1 VKQAAQGNCT
11 IETTA
16 PSSLLWPSFPSAGP
30 KRRKKMSLITD
41 LRAVSGNAVEQL
53 AARFADLPRP
63 VLAAIGAGDMAV
75 ERLAELRES
84 LPARPGNP
92 LHGTDVRAAVS
103 DLPTRAQQ
111 VASNVAGS
119 MEQFAGEA
127 PGRAQDLLAQLPD
140 KLAELQT
147 AAQFLSP
154 DAVKETVEAYGQL
167 AGMIYGSLAER
178 GDNAWSKVR
187 AAGFRPGAVADAAVA
202 DAAVADAAVADAA
215 VADVAVAKVRPAG
228 PATPRVP
235 GATGAQDD
243 SADSAV
249 AADSADGAVR
259 TVDAPVVPSAPVVPT
274 GHTAPS
280 EAADVAEPDA
290 GAAPAPARKPR
301 APRVTAPISVPRP
314 AVAKAVGPRPAAR
327 KPAAPRKP
335 AG

>member
-1 VKQAAQGNCT
+1 
-11 IETTA
+11 
-16 PSSLLWPSFPSAGP
+16 
-30 KRRKKMSLITD
+30 MSLITD

-84 LPARPGNP
+84 LGESLPARPGNP
-92 LHGTDVRAAVS
+92 LHGTDVRAAMA
-103 DLPTRAQQ
+103 DLPTRAQK
-111 VASNVAGS
+111 VASDVAGS

-178 GDNAWSKVR
+178 GDKAWSKLR
-187 AAGFRPGAVADAAVA
+187 ATGFRPGDVADAGLAEAAVA
-202 DAAVADAAVADAA
+202 DTAVAT
-215 VADVAVAKVRPAG
+215 VRPAG

-235 GATGAQDD
+235 GATGAQDVSADTADAADAADGAVRTVD
-243 SADSAV
+243 SADE
-249 AADSADGAVR
+249 AVR

-274 GHTAPS
+274 GYTAPI
-280 EAADVAEPDA
+280 EAANVAEPDA
-290 GAAPAPARKPR
+290 GAASAPARKPR

-314 AVAKAVGPRPAAR
+314 AVARAVGPRPAAR
-327 KPAAPRKP
+327 KLAAPRKP

>member
-1 VKQAAQGNCT
+1 
-11 IETTA
+11 
-16 PSSLLWPSFPSAGP
+16 
-30 KRRKKMSLITD
+30 MSLITD

-84 LPARPGNP
+84 LGESLPARPGNP
-92 LHGTDVRAAVS
+92 LHGTDVRAAMA
-103 DLPTRAQQ
+103 DLPTRAQK
-111 VASNVAGS
+111 VASDVAAG

-154 DAVKETVEAYGQL
+154 DAVKETVGAYSQL

-178 GDNAWSKVR
+178 GDKAWSKVR
-187 AAGFRPGAVADAAVA
+187 ATGFRPGDVADAAVA
-202 DAAVADAAVADAA
+202 EA
-215 VADVAVAKVRPAG
+215 AVAKVRPAG

-235 GATGAQDD
+235 GATGAQDVSADRADAAD
-243 SADSAV
+243 SADSA
-249 AADSADGAVR
+249 DEAVR
-259 TVDAPVVPSAPVVPT
+259 TVDAPVVPSVPVVPT
-274 GHTAPS
+274 GHTAPI
-280 EAADVAEPDA
+280 EAANVAEPDA
-290 GAAPAPARKPR
+290 GAASAPARKPR

-314 AVAKAVGPRPAAR
+314 AVARAVGPRPAGR

>member
-1 VKQAAQGNCT
+1 
-11 IETTA
+11 
-16 PSSLLWPSFPSAGP
+16 
-30 KRRKKMSLITD
+30 MSLITD

-84 LPARPGNP
+84 LGESLPARPGNP
-92 LHGTDVRAAVS
+92 LHGTDVRAAMA
-103 DLPTRAQQ
+103 DLPTRAQK
-111 VASNVAGS
+111 VASDVAAG

-154 DAVKETVEAYGQL
+154 DAVKETVEAYSQL

-178 GDNAWSKVR
+178 GDKAWSKVR
-187 AAGFRPGAVADAAVA
+187 ATGFRPGDVADAAVA
-202 DAAVADAAVADAA
+202 EASVADTAVADA
-215 VADVAVAKVRPAG
+215 AVAKVRPAG
-228 PATPRVP
+228 PATLRVP
-235 GATGAQDD
+235 GATGAQDVSADTADAAD
-243 SADSAV
+243 SADSADRAV
-249 AADSADGAVR
+249 RTVDSADEAVR

-274 GHTAPS
+274 GYTAPI
-280 EAADVAEPDA
+280 EAANVAEPDA
-290 GAAPAPARKPR
+290 GAASAPARKPR

-314 AVAKAVGPRPAAR
+314 AVARAVGPRPAAR

>member
-1 VKQAAQGNCT
+1 
-11 IETTA
+11 
-16 PSSLLWPSFPSAGP
+16 
-30 KRRKKMSLITD
+30 MSLITD

-84 LPARPGNP
+84 LGESLPARPGNP
-92 LHGTDVRAAVS
+92 LHGTDVRAAMA
-103 DLPTRAQQ
+103 DLPTRAQK
-111 VASNVAGS
+111 VASDVAGS

-154 DAVKETVEAYGQL
+154 DAVKETVEAYSQL

-178 GDNAWSKVR
+178 GDKAWSKVR
-187 AAGFRPGAVADAAVA
+187 ATGFRPGAVADAAVA
-202 DAAVADAAVADAA
+202 DA
-215 VADVAVAKVRPAG
+215 AVAKVRPAG

-235 GATGAQDD
+235 GATGAQDV
-243 SADSAV
+243 SADTADAADAAD
-249 AADSADGAVR
+249 AADSADSVDSADGAVRTVDSADEAVR

-274 GHTAPS
+274 GYTAPI
-280 EAADVAEPDA
+280 EAANVAEPDA
-290 GAAPAPARKPR
+290 GAASAPARKPR

-314 AVAKAVGPRPAAR
+314 AVARAVGPRPAAR

>member
-1 VKQAAQGNCT
+1 
-11 IETTA
+11 
-16 PSSLLWPSFPSAGP
+16 
-30 KRRKKMSLITD
+30 MSLITD

-84 LPARPGNP
+84 LGESLPARPGNP
-92 LHGTDVRAAVS
+92 LHGTDVRAAMA
-103 DLPTRAQQ
+103 DLPTRAQK
-111 VASNVAGS
+111 VASDVAGS

-154 DAVKETVEAYGQL
+154 DAVKETVEAYSQL

-178 GDNAWSKVR
+178 GDKAWSKVR
-187 AAGFRPGAVADAAVA
+187 ATGFRPGDVADAAVA
-202 DAAVADAAVADAA
+202 EASVADT
-215 VADVAVAKVRPAG
+215 AVAKVRPAR

-235 GATGAQDD
+235 GATGAQDV
-243 SADSAV
+243 SADTADAADS
-249 AADSADGAVR
+249 ADSADGAVR
-259 TVDAPVVPSAPVVPT
+259 TVDAPVVPSVPVVPT
-274 GHTAPS
+274 GYTAPI
-280 EAADVAEPDA
+280 EAANVAEPDA
-290 GAAPAPARKPR
+290 GAASAPARKPR

-314 AVAKAVGPRPAAR
+314 AVARAVGPRPAAR

>member
-1 VKQAAQGNCT
+1 
-11 IETTA
+11 
-16 PSSLLWPSFPSAGP
+16 
-30 KRRKKMSLITD
+30 MSLITD

-84 LPARPGNP
+84 LGESLPARPGNP
-92 LHGTDVRAAVS
+92 LHGTDVRAAMA
-103 DLPTRAQQ
+103 DLPTRAQK
-111 VASNVAGS
+111 VASDVAAG

-154 DAVKETVEAYGQL
+154 DAVKETVEAYSQL

-178 GDNAWSKVR
+178 GDKAWSKVR
-187 AAGFRPGAVADAAVA
+187 ATGFRPGAVTDA
-202 DAAVADAAVADAA
+202 
-215 VADVAVAKVRPAG
+215 AVAKVRPAG